1 MRLKPAFKKIAIYV
15 TALLSFD
22 LSVLAFV
29 SSADAAEIK
38 VYASIALKSSMAE
51 LVPAYERASGNKVT
65 LEIAIVNVLKKRI
78 EDGEAFD
85 VALLTPAALSELA
98 KAGKVDEG
106 SKAAIARSGLG
117 VGIKKGA
124 KKPDISSVAAFK
136 EALLAAKSIGYT
148 DPALGGAS
156 GVYTGKLIQEM
167 KLVDEL
173 KDKTVLAKGSPG
185 IAEAFEKG
193 EIEIG
198 LTQISEL
205 LPMKDVEVVG
215 PYPADIQ
222 NYTVFAGAV
231 ASASKDKD
239 AGSSFL
245 KSLRTP
251 EAAAVFKAK
260 GLEPGA

>member
-1 MRLKPAFKKIAIYV
+1 MRQQPEFKNAAIRAATFIAIGLS
-15 TALLSFD
+15 AL
-22 LSVLAFV
+22 VAAK
-29 SSADAAEIK
+29 ADAAELK
-38 VYASIALKSSMAE
+38 VYASIALKSSLAE

-65 LEIAIVNVLKKRI
+65 VEIATVAALKKRLD
-78 EDGEAFD
+78 DGEAFD
-85 VALLTPAALSELA
+85 VAVLTPAAISALA

-106 SKAAIARSGLG
+106 SNAAVARSGLG
-117 VGIKKGA
+117 VGVRKGA
-124 KKPDISSVAAFK
+124 KKPDISTASTFK
-136 EALLAAKSIGYT
+136 DALLAAKSIGYT

-156 GVYTGKLIQEM
+156 GVYTGKMIQDM

-185 IAEAFEKG
+185 LAEAFEKG
-193 EIEIG
+193 EIELG

-215 PYPADIQ
+215 PYPADLQ
-222 NYTVFAGAV
+222 HYTVFSGAI

-239 AGSSFL
+239 AGAAFI

-251 EAAAVFKAK
+251 EAAGVFKAK